1 MVDADIDQSVD
12 KLKEELKNKKVEMEH
27 MMAHFDEIDHNLS
40 QLNIQSNYSAHQV
53 QLSQLLKLRTTLSK
67 TLEESRK
74 LGQVDLKEMEETEN
88 IDKSLSDS
96 SPDGFIQLQDM
107 MSIIGDQLSQI
118 RHPDDNL
125 NI

>member
-1 MVDADIDQSVD
+1 M
-12 KLKEELKNKKVEMEH
+12 
-27 MMAHFDEIDHNLS
+27 
-40 QLNIQSNYSAHQV
+40 
-53 QLSQLLKLRTTLSK
+53 KLRTTLSK

-107 MSIIGDQLSQI
+107 MSIIGNQLSQI